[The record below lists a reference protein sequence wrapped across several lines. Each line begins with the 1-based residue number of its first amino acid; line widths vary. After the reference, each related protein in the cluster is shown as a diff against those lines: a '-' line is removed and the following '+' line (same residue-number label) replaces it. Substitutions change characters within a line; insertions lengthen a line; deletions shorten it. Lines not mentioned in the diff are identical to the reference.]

1 VHYQFAG
8 ERIGPTIPCK
18 HISLRNRGRK
28 TVTLAAARAHHA
40 MAAARVID
48 AQPAANRQC
57 AARGG
62 AL

>member
-1 VHYQFAG
+1 
-8 ERIGPTIPCK
+8 
-18 HISLRNRGRK
+18 LRSRGRK

-40 MAAARVID
+40 TAAARVID

>member
-18 HISLRNRGRK
+18 HIFLRSRGRK

-40 MAAARVID
+40 MAAARVTM
-48 AQPAANRQC
+48 PSPRQIVNAPHE
-57 AARGG
+57 AAR
-62 AL
+62 